1 MLYQA
6 YQNQSDLMS
15 PLRLLA
21 QMTGSQMA
29 TQHAGAGLMAQL
41 IGLSPFLPPASSPSS
56 QRKLAAAMEVFSRMR
71 LTHSRPAFGI
81 TSVVSG
87 GEEVAVTEV
96 AVRKAAF
103 GTLLHFKKDMPSPK
117 IAPNTPKVKAKTTAI
132 IPKKIGI
139 ATYLLVSTRSIFTL
153 RCCSFVSP
161 FL

>member
-41 IGLSPFLPPASSPSS
+41 IGLSPFLPPASTPSS

-87 GEEVAVTEV
+87 GEEVAVNTQQLPNPE
-96 AVRKAAF
+96 AGHDD
-103 GTLLHFKKDMPSPK
+103 GT
-117 IAPNTPKVKAKTTAI
+117 TPR
-132 IPKKIGI
+132 P
-139 ATYLLVSTRSIFTL
+139 L
-153 RCCSFVSP
+153 RMHHDRDN
-161 FL
+161 